1 MKNTIDDVLPK
12 AGDFGMYCSKCGKK
26 TDDSGRYCQW
36 CGADLKAAPPKPL
49 LRRKVMGIRTEDFAG
64 PGRRFIALI
73 IDIIFVIIIDI
84 FVMGVT
90 GLTEGV
96 RMAYQIIRGYPV
108 TDRYGDVV
116 TSILPTPV
124 IYSFAVLI
132 ILVPWLYFAFLDS
145 SRNQGT
151 LGKIAARVA
160 VTDINGSRITFA
172 RGTLHFFAMYL
183 SAFIFFVGFII
194 ILFTRQKQGLH
205 DIIAG
210 CLMFRQ

>member
-1 MKNTIDDVLPK
+1 MFYLKQEN
-12 AGDFGMYCSKCGKK
+12 FGMYCSKCGKK

-36 CGADLKAAPPKPL
+36 CGADLKATPPKPL
-49 LRRKVMGIRTEDFAG
+49 LRRKVAGIRTEDFAG
-64 PGRRFIALI
+64 PGQRFIAFVIDVIFILI
-73 IDIIFVIIIDI
+73 IDA

-96 RMAYQIIRGYPV
+96 RMAYQLIRGYPM

-116 TSILPTPV
+116 NSALPTAIV
-124 IYSFAVLI
+124 YSFTVLI
-132 ILVPWLYFAFLDS
+132 IIVPWIYFAFLDS
-145 SRNQGT
+145 SKNQAT

-160 VTDINGSRITFA
+160 ITDMNGARITFA

-183 SAFIFFVGFII
+183 SFFIFFVGFII
-194 ILFTRQKQGLH
+194 TPFTRQKQGLH

>member
-1 MKNTIDDVLPK
+1 MFYLKQEN
-12 AGDFGMYCSKCGKK
+12 FGMYCSKCGKK

-36 CGADLKAAPPKPL
+36 CGADLKATPPKPL
-49 LRRKVMGIRTEDFAG
+49 LRRKVAGIRTEEFAG
-64 PGRRFIALI
+64 PGRRFIAFI
-73 IDIIFVIIIDI
+73 IDIVFVIIIDI
-84 FVMGVT
+84 FVMGVA

-96 RMAYQIIRGYPV
+96 RMAYQMLRGYPV

-116 TSILPTPV
+116 TSVLPTPV

-145 SRNQGT
+145 SKNQAT
-151 LGKIAARVA
+151 LGKIATRVA
-160 VTDINGSRITFA
+160 VTDMNGSRITFA
-172 RGTLHFFAMYL
+172 RSTLHFFAMYL

-194 ILFTRQKQGLH
+194 IPFTRQKQGLH
-205 DIIAG
+205 DVIAG